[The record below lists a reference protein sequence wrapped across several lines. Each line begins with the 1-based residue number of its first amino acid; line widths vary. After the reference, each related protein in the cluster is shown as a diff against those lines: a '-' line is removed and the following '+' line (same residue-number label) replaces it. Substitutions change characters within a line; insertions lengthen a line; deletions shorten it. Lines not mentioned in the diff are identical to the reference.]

1 MKFLLI
7 SSLAVVLA
15 GCTAKSPEISNSAV
29 PERND
34 RARTVLSHGPEV
46 QDPAIKN
53 TNIATGQPGA
63 KTKWTQGGDA
73 IDTSGFDLAIA
84 SAEKDAKSKPSDDVA
99 KKGLSQ
105 AYYRRA
111 VALTD
116 SRQYA
121 AALGDYRRALKYDP
135 ENSDA
140 KEWIDKIIMI
150 YDSMNKES
158 PPEGQ
163 EPPPLPFKGK

>member
-7 SSLAVVLA
+7 FSLAVVLA
-15 GCTAKSPEISNSAV
+15 GCTAKSPEISNTTA

-84 SAEKDAKSKPSDDVA
+84 SAEKDAKSKPSDD
-99 KKGLSQ
+99 
-105 AYYRRA
+105 
-111 VALTD
+111 
-116 SRQYA
+116 A